1 MRYRISDT
9 SLGVFLEVGLKG
21 GKLGALLEERKISNR
36 CYCLCTMY
44 MIVGNASH
52 ADYIG

>member
-36 CYCLCTMY
+36 DYRRLHYVYDSGACLTC
-44 MIVGNASH
+44 
-52 ADYIG
+52 